1 MICSLRA
8 VVVRFSLFVV
18 TGDIDGSG
26 MIDARWCGAH
36 HPAKTL
42 GVCERVCRVVAC
54 EFVSRLDG
62 MLDGRL
68 CACVCVVC
76 ADATGVSVKVL

>member
-1 MICSLRA
+1 M
-8 VVVRFSLFVV
+8 V

-42 GVCERVCRVVAC
+42 GVCERAECVVSWRVSLC
-54 EFVSRLDG
+54 LDW
-62 MLDGRL
+62 MDAYARV
-68 CACVCVVC
+68 CVCVSCVQ
-76 ADATGVSVKVL
+76 TRPV

>member
-42 GVCERVCRVVAC
+42 GVCERVCRVVAG

-62 MLDGRL
+62 RL
-68 CACVCVVC
+68 RQGVCVCVVC
-76 ADATGVSVKVL
+76 ADATGVTVKVL

>member
-42 GVCERVCRVVAC
+42 GVCERVCRGVAC
-54 EFVSRLDG
+54 EFV
-62 MLDGRL
+62 L
-68 CACVCVVC
+68 CVSTGWTPTPVCVCVSCVQ
-76 ADATGVSVKVL
+76 TRPV